1 MRDSREDMGPGG
13 RGGMAMRGGFAN
25 LVYGTAFAIMLGW
38 VLHVGRGIILP
49 IVAAIIVVY
58 VVIGLAGILQRIP
71 RIGPQIPSWVRH
83 LISVL
88 VIGFALSSMVSLLIT
103 NVGAVASLAPQY
115 QESLL
120 GLIQRVAAFLDLE
133 TEPTWETLR
142 RDVLGQISFQS
153 MIGPTVASISAIV
166 GTFFIVLL
174 YAGFLLLEKGAF
186 EQKFNRLSDD
196 PGQVALIRKLIADIN
211 QRIGAYLALKTFINV
226 ILGLLSYAI
235 MRFLGIEFAGF
246 WAVLI
251 ALFNYIPYLGSFLG
265 VVFPVALSALQF
277 GDLNVVLLVLVAL
290 TAAQIFVGSFLE
302 PYLMGNQLNLSPF
315 VIMVSLTVWAALWG
329 IAGAL
334 LSVPITAIM
343 VIVFSEFP
351 GTRPLAILLSRDGR
365 VGPEP
370 PH

>member
-1 MRDSREDMGPGG
+1 
-13 RGGMAMRGGFAN
+13 
-25 LVYGTAFAIMLGW
+25 
-38 VLHVGRGIILP
+38 
-49 IVAAIIVVY
+49 
-58 VVIGLAGILQRIP
+58 
-71 RIGPQIPSWVRH
+71 
-83 LISVL
+83 
-88 VIGFALSSMVSLLIT
+88 
-103 NVGAVASLAPQY
+103 
-115 QESLL
+115 
-120 GLIQRVAAFLDLE
+120 
-133 TEPTWETLR
+133 
-142 RDVLGQISFQS
+142 

-174 YAGFLLLEKGAF
+174 YAGFLLLERGAF

-196 PGQVALIRKLIADIN
+196 PAQVALIQKLIADIN
-211 QRIGAYLALKTFINV
+211 QRIGAYLALKTLINV
-226 ILGLLSYAI
+226 VLGLLSYAI

-246 WAVLI
+246 WALLI

-277 GDLNVVLLVLVAL
+277 GDLNVVLLVLLAL

>member
-1 MRDSREDMGPGG
+1 
-13 RGGMAMRGGFAN
+13 
-25 LVYGTAFAIMLGW
+25 
-38 VLHVGRGIILP
+38 
-49 IVAAIIVVY
+49 
-58 VVIGLAGILQRIP
+58 
-71 RIGPQIPSWVRH
+71 
-83 LISVL
+83 
-88 VIGFALSSMVSLLIT
+88 
-103 NVGAVASLAPQY
+103 
-115 QESLL
+115 
-120 GLIQRVAAFLDLE
+120 
-133 TEPTWETLR
+133 
-142 RDVLGQISFQS
+142 
-153 MIGPTVASISAIV
+153 
-166 GTFFIVLL
+166 
-174 YAGFLLLEKGAF
+174 
-186 EQKFNRLSDD
+186 
-196 PGQVALIRKLIADIN
+196 
-211 QRIGAYLALKTFINV
+211 
-226 ILGLLSYAI
+226 

-246 WAVLI
+246 WALLI

-277 GDLNVVLLVLVAL
+277 GDLNVVLLVLLAL